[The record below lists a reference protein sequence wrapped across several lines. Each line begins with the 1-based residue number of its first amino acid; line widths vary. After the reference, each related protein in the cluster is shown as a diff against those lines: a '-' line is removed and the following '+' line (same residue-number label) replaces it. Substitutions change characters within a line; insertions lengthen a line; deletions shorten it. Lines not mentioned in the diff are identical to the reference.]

1 MINNI
6 LENLK
11 EKYVGQEF
19 ERGYGVWSDIG
30 CYVCERL
37 EQEYKVPFAYRS
49 SGYKNESILI
59 CYKDWGI
66 CRIDFKKKRG
76 ELKHNLF
83 RGYYYIW
90 TIKDIEITKC
100 IGYGSLNQESTV
112 EDYIKVINDIIQD
125 EQNMQN
131 EKDKQL
137 KEAFYLLKEHFGF
150 DDNYK
155 VKDLIRQVDN
165 AYYRLF
171 YDEEIRR
178 NAED

>member
-1 MINNI
+1 MENNI
-6 LENLK
+6 LEVLK
-11 EKYVGQEF
+11 EKYIGQEF
-19 ERGYGVWSDIG
+19 ERGYGCWTEIG
-30 CYVCERL
+30 YYVCERL
-37 EQEYKVPFAYRS
+37 KQEYKVPFTYRAV
-49 SGYKNESILI
+49 GYKNESILI

-66 CRIDFKKKRG
+66 YRIDFRKKKG

-90 TIKDIEITKC
+90 TIKDIEMVKC
-100 IGYGSLNQESTV
+100 IGYNSLNQESTV

-125 EQNMQN
+125 EQDMQN

-150 DDNYK
+150 DDNYE
-155 VKDLIRQVDN
+155 VKDLIRQIDN

-171 YDEEIRR
+171 YKEE
-178 NAED
+178 